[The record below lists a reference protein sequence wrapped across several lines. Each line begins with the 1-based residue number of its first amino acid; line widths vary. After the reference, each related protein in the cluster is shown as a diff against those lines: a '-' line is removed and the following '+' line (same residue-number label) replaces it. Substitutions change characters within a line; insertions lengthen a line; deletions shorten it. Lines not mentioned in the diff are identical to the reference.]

1 MKTRAFILV
10 NVHWIDND
18 FNHGRH
24 HMQLEKKIHFKESS
38 SIWHSV
44 NWSQISLFNVLK
56 NSLTSPCEMLNIKKS
71 FQALKGR
78 DPTAKQDQVLIGQ
91 FEHTQK
97 NFKNVFFFNLVNGL
111 KSVLNK
117 RCLTMNI
124 CMCNIHCF
132 PLTNT
137 LADFQNNNDNK
148 KSTRDASRNIQIP
161 QSPPGFLFNKI
172 LVSLCDISKA
182 RTERHLGLVC
192 K

>member
-1 MKTRAFILV
+1 
-10 NVHWIDND
+10 
-18 FNHGRH
+18 
-24 HMQLEKKIHFKESS
+24 
-38 SIWHSV
+38 
-44 NWSQISLFNVLK
+44 
-56 NSLTSPCEMLNIKKS
+56 MLNIKKS

-97 NFKNVFFFNLVNGL
+97 NFKNVFFLNLVNGL

-117 RCLTMNI
+117 PMNI

-137 LADFQNNNDNK
+137 LADFHNNIDNNK
-148 KSTRDASRNIQIP
+148 VHEMRLETFKYLSH
-161 QSPPGFLFNKI
+161 PPVFLFNKI